1 MEKNMKKRI
10 VLLLSSTLLL
20 TSVMACSPN
29 TPAIVENEE
38 VKQIKEEIASYIENF
53 NFSIYREEEQNQIRT
68 LFASLNSLVE
78 SSSDLEELTSSFN
91 NVKNTIATLK
101 TDADY
106 KKEEEASKAEQ
117 LRLAKEEKI
126 KSLKVADKNQFRE
139 DEIALLDTK
148 INSMTSK
155 TNSINTIDEVNN
167 YDLTALLT
175 YKNH

>member
-53 NFSIYREEEQNQIRT
+53 NFSIYREQEQNQIIT

-91 NVKNTIATLK
+91 NVKNTIATL
-101 TDADY
+101 
-106 KKEEEASKAEQ
+106 
-117 LRLAKEEKI
+117 
-126 KSLKVADKNQFRE
+126 
-139 DEIALLDTK
+139 
-148 INSMTSK
+148 
-155 TNSINTIDEVNN
+155 
-167 YDLTALLT
+167 
-175 YKNH
+175 

>member
-106 KKEEEASKAEQ
+106 KKEEEASCPKNGQKA
-117 LRLAKEEKI
+117 
-126 KSLKVADKNQFRE
+126 
-139 DEIALLDTK
+139 T
-148 INSMTSK
+148 
-155 TNSINTIDEVNN
+155 
-167 YDLTALLT
+167 
-175 YKNH
+175 

>member
-68 LFASLNSLVE
+68 LFASLNSC
-78 SSSDLEELTSSFN
+78 
-91 NVKNTIATLK
+91 
-101 TDADY
+101 
-106 KKEEEASKAEQ
+106 
-117 LRLAKEEKI
+117 
-126 KSLKVADKNQFRE
+126 
-139 DEIALLDTK
+139 AL
-148 INSMTSK
+148 
-155 TNSINTIDEVNN
+155 SI
-167 YDLTALLT
+167 
-175 YKNH
+175 